1 MYVSESLEMGKLE
14 VQEQVALGMSL
25 GHCYMILTFQIYIS
39 KNAAVK
45 GVSWAVF
52 CSDRGHRVHKMF
64 PALSLS
70 KTGAHKWLRGYD
82 LGQKY
87 RIT

>member
-1 MYVSESLEMGKLE
+1 MYASESLEMGKKE
-14 VQEQVALGMSL
+14 VQERVALGMSL

-52 CSDRGHRVHKMF
+52 CSDRGHSVSRCIIQG
-64 PALSLS
+64 P
-70 KTGAHKWLRGYD
+70 
-82 LGQKY
+82 LGWVRKSY
-87 RIT
+87 EEGWI

>member
-1 MYVSESLEMGKLE
+1 MYVSESLEMGKIE
-14 VQEQVALGMSL
+14 AQEQVALRMSL

-52 CSDRGHRVHKMF
+52 CSDRGHRV
-64 PALSLS
+64 SICVIQG
-70 KTGAHKWLRGYD
+70 T
-82 LGQKY
+82 LGWVRWSY
-87 RIT
+87 EERWI

>member
-1 MYVSESLEMGKLE
+1 MYASASLEMGKIE
-14 VQEQVALGMSL
+14 VQERVALGMSL

-52 CSDRGHRVHKMF
+52 CSDRGHRVFRCVIRDPLGWVRQSVIEKD
-64 PALSLS
+64 
-70 KTGAHKWLRGYD
+70 GYS
-82 LGQKY
+82 
-87 RIT
+87 

>member
-1 MYVSESLEMGKLE
+1 MYVSESLEICKIE

-52 CSDRGHRVHKMF
+52 CSDRGHRVSRCVIQD
-64 PALSLS
+64 P
-70 KTGAHKWLRGYD
+70 
-82 LGQKY
+82 LGWVRQSY
-87 RIT
+87 EEGWI